1 MLLPDLGLF
10 RIKMAQKSSA
20 KHFKLE
26 NAGYQSRNSV
36 RHGTPALFSDTRV
49 LWMEVVWKL
58 IQLLYLGTPANFMG
72 IVF

>member
-26 NAGYQSRNSV
+26 NAGYQSRNLV
-36 RHGTPALFSDTRV
+36 RHGTPALFSDTCV
-49 LWMEVVWKL
+49 L
-58 IQLLYLGTPANFMG
+58 
-72 IVF
+72 